1 MTLNAITHAVCA
13 LKLVPLHLN
22 HPTIVS
28 RSTLIGATS
37 EALSMLEGLPPIT
50 AELAE
55 VFRAVDAVLL
65 DGQVAYVTP
74 TRSPERPYGAVVA
87 DAEGRLCAAATGKT
101 KEGLAELI
109 RLQLVPQ
116 QEGYGEDSA

>member
-37 EALSMLEGLPPIT
+37 EALSMLDGLPPVT

-55 VFRAVDAVLL
+55 VFRAVDSVLL
-65 DGQVAYVTP
+65 EVKSPMSPHAQPRAP
-74 TRSPERPYGAVVA
+74 IWRSGCRHRWAALRGCNRQIERGSRGADSPSVGA
-87 DAEGRLCAAATGKT
+87 PKEGR
-101 KEGLAELI
+101 
-109 RLQLVPQ
+109 
-116 QEGYGEDSA
+116 GEDAA